1 MVRLRKARMQDLGAM
16 VAIKEALALLPGQS
30 AGRGGFLLGCSP
42 ERYAQLI
49 EHANVLLLEEAGEA
63 TGFAVTLPDPLLRE
77 SELWQRRAAIQWTE
91 GEGEPPPGERLAY
104 FDQLALRPG
113 SSRRHAPAL
122 AFAAVREL
130 ALAGHRHLYAT
141 ILHAPVRNEAA
152 LPLMRV
158 LGTRVAGMVEEDYPE
173 AGRVVSEL
181 HYVALRDAMAGLEK
195 TALGLRTADATT
207 RLAA

>member
-1 MVRLRKARMQDLGAM
+1 MVRLRKAGMQDLGAI
-16 VAIKEALALLPGQS
+16 VSIKEALRLLPGQA

-49 EHANVLLLEEAGEA
+49 ERANVLLLEEAGEA
-63 TGFAVTLPDPLLRE
+63 FGFAVTLPDPLLRT
-77 SELWQRRAAIQWTE
+77 SELWQRRAAIQWTT
-91 GEGEPPPGERLAY
+91 GEGEPPAGGRVAY

-113 SSRRHAPAL
+113 ASRRHAPAL
-122 AFAAVREL
+122 AFAAVQEL
-130 ALAGHRHLYAT
+130 AVAGHGHLYAT
-141 ILHAPVRNEAA
+141 IIDAPVRNEAA

-158 LGTRVAGMVEEDYPE
+158 LRTRVVGMVEEHYPE

-181 HYVALRDAMAGLEK
+181 HYVALGHAMAALEK
-195 TALGLRTADATT
+195 TALGLRTAGATT